1 MVDDE
6 KIMRWHP
13 KFRLDEVPDVDETAL
28 PQPPV
33 VKTYSSANDVLE
45 KARVMMAPRVYTYDY
60 TNTIIWVLYF
70 M

>member
-13 KFRLDEVPDVDETAL
+13 KFRLDEVPGVDETAL

-33 VKTYSSANDVLE
+33 VKTYSSAHDVLE
-45 KARVMMAPRVYTYDY
+45 KARVMMAPRVYTYLRY
-60 TNTIIWVLYF
+60 
-70 M
+70 